1 MARIDKK
8 TGEKVYMTEDRQYVV
23 KEQLL
28 NVMFD
33 TIRGFRDIIVSAD
46 SKDPYG
52 DPRFDALTLF
62 MTTFTLDEDSSKE
75 LIEQR
80 RQMIKERVNP
90 DTMSPKEQ
98 NRETFGVNIE
108 IIAKCQSEFDN
119 YYGIKKRQEI
129 MRVASPEIEKA
140 REKFGG
146 DKYLGLM
153 FAGKI
158 TEAEELKASGN

>member
-1 MARIDKK
+1 MDKK
-8 TGEKVYMTEDRQYVV
+8 TGEKVYMTEDKQYVV

-33 TIRGFRDIIVSAD
+33 TIRGFKEIIVTAD
-46 SKDPYG
+46 KSDPYA

-62 MTTFTLDEDSSKE
+62 MTTFTLDEDESNE
-75 LIEQR
+75 LIAER
-80 RQMIKERVNP
+80 RQMLKDRIDAE
-90 DTMSPKEQ
+90 TMTPKEQ

-108 IIAKCQSEFDN
+108 IIAKCQSCFDR
-119 YYGIKKRQEI
+119 YYGIKKKQEI

-140 REKFGG
+140 KAKYGG

-153 FAGKI
+153 FAGKV
-158 TEAEELKASGN
+158 EQAEEMGR